1 MSKVGNVGVCGVC
14 GEHTDDHDLDCSIR
28 IRESLDKINN
38 IRLRKNVPRI
48 ELDV

>member
-14 GEHTDDHDLDCSIR
+14 GEHTDNHEPDCAIR

-38 IRLRKNVPRI
+38 IRLRKSKPRI